1 MRILIIAPM
10 VALSLLIGCSDP
22 PDTKSTQD
30 RRIDRVK
37 KAEAKLTQPPQ
48 VRTHTLASG
57 QLLVVE
63 VPVSDITG
71 FVEGQ
76 RCFVWRDT
84 ELRTASI
91 SCPQPPE
98 VDLSP

>member
-1 MRILIIAPM
+1 MASTML
-10 VALSLLIGCSDP
+10 VSCSEPVD
-22 PDTKSTQD
+22 KQSNKD
-30 RRIDRVK
+30 RRTERVRQ
-37 KAEAKLTQPPQ
+37 AEAKLTQPPQ
-48 VRTHTLASG
+48 VRTHTITNG
-57 QLLVVE
+57 QLLVLE
-63 VPVSDITG
+63 VPVSDTSG

-98 VDLSP
+98 VDLAP

>member
-1 MRILIIAPM
+1 MRILMI
-10 VALSLLIGCSDP
+10 VLALAILPGCSEPVD
-22 PDTKSTQD
+22 KQSNQE
-30 RRIDRVK
+30 RRIERVK
-37 KAEAKLTQPPQ
+37 KAEVKLAKPAQ
-48 VRTHTLASG
+48 VRTHNLAAG

-63 VPVSDITG
+63 VPVSDTSG
-71 FVEGQ
+71 FVDGQ